1 MVSKL
6 LIRNLMSKVLNL
18 LIKNL
23 IKNWIQLND
32 DFWCNI

>member
-6 LIRNLMSKVLNL
+6 LIRNLMSKVVNL

-32 DFWCNI
+32 DSWCNI

>member
-6 LIRNLMSKVLNL
+6 LIRNLMSKVVNL

-32 DFWCNI
+32 DSWYNI